1 MGALLDGV
9 ANFAGLRILI
19 LGRCDCERM
28 SNDRSNET
36 TVVDRCET
44 TLCVRCGGARGAS
57 GA

>member
-9 ANFAGLRILI
+9 ANFAGLI